1 MNKAIALF
9 QGINFNEFLLKII
22 EFLFY
27 LMILLYLVGKSFEI
41 LTIIIDIAFLIFV
54 VKNKNLLIVFFDKYK
69 NLFFAFGY
77 LFIYF
82 FIQSF
87 FTNNISV
94 SLSHSL
100 GIYRFVILFF
110 AILYVFN
117 DREKIEKVMFLSFVI
132 VSFVCLDAI
141 YQYIFKI
148 DIFGMPIYQGGRLTA
163 WSDRPVVSLYSSE
176 FFGFILASF
185 FLLKDKYKKFALLSL
200 FLLTIMILI
209 SGNRTPVLALF
220 STVFI
225 VVFFTE
231 YRKYL
236 FIIIGITGLLF
247 SFTFFNNELSTRYQ
261 ALINPTVSN
270 TSGRIQIY
278 KTSFEIIKN
287 NPFLGIGSG
296 NFRYDFIKYYEKIYN
311 ENSKDIYEHIYLKN
325 SPYHIHSTFL
335 DIIVS
340 WGFFGVILILLLSFR
355 IYQSFIKNSS
365 ISLIA
370 SIGVIYCITPLQF
383 AKTLSQSNWQFY
395 TFLSLILLALI
406 NQYTK
411 EKKLKEEI

>member
-9 QGINFNEFLLKII
+9 EDINFNKFLLKII

-27 LMILLYLVGKSFEI
+27 LMILLYLVGKSFEV
-41 LTIIIDIAFLIFV
+41 LTIIIDISFLIFV
-54 VKNKNLLIVFFDKYK
+54 VKNRNLLIVFFDKYK
-69 NLFFAFGY
+69 NLFLVFGY

-82 FIQSF
+82 FIQSL

-100 GIYRFVILFF
+100 GLYRFVILFF

-117 DREKIEKVMFLSFVI
+117 DKAKIEKVMFLSFI
-132 VSFVCLDAI
+132 IISFVSLDAI
-141 YQYIFKI
+141 YQYIFKT
-148 DIFGMPIYQGGRLTA
+148 DLFGMPIYQGGRLTA

-185 FLLKDKYKKFALLSL
+185 FLLENKYKYFALLSL

-209 SGNRTPVLALF
+209 SGNRTPILALF

-225 VVFFTE
+225 VLFFTE

-236 FIIIGITGLLF
+236 FIIIGITTLLF
-247 SFTFFNNELSTRYQ
+247 SFTFLNNELSTRYQ

-270 TSGRIQIY
+270 TSGRVQIY
-278 KTSFEIIKN
+278 ETSFEIIKSK
-287 NPFLGIGSG
+287 PFLGIGSG
-296 NFRYDFIKYYEKIYN
+296 NFRYDFIEYYEKIYN
-311 ENSKDIYEHIYLKN
+311 NNSKDIYEHIYLKN
-325 SPYHIHSTFL
+325 PPYHTHSTFL

-340 WGFFGVILILLLSFR
+340 WGFFGVILILLLGFR

-370 SIGVIYCITPLQF
+370 SIGIIYCITPLQF

-411 EKKLKEEI
+411 EKKLKEKT